1 MNVLAT
7 LKGAGLAAK
16 AFTIANGPTILFVGG
31 LVVGAIAIASAIH
44 DAVTKS
50 TDDLEDAIDDIHSAN
65 ELLKNPGEETDISE
79 VKHAK
84 KASVA
89 RFLKTLLR
97 LYGKTLALAIVSA
110 LLLAGGFYWQSKR
123 FAIASAAAASTAAV
137 LSTVDS
143 NVKSLF
149 GEEGVRAMHDP
160 NFDPEAFKAKA
171 AANGK
176 AEALEGINDEF
187 KEYRP
192 SGVKVPGDW
201 IFTYRQETA
210 DDGFWSDNTID
221 NVLRVVNVQATANQM
236 LSTYIRSFVSVNEVL
251 EMLGLKNMYGTTAGQ
266 MFGWGIGDYVD
277 LGIDDILAKFQCDID
292 GKVKGRY
299 LGDIWRSYT
308 DGIVLHMENVRYAS
322 DTVIKGGRPM
332 KEVMSI

>member
-31 LVVGAIAIASAIH
+31 LVVGALAIASAIH

-89 RFLKTLLR
+89 RFLKTAIK

-160 NFDPEAFKAKA
+160 NFDAEAFKAKA

-176 AEALEGINDEF
+176 AEALEDINAEF
-187 KEYRP
+187 KDNKP
-192 SGVKVPGDW
+192 SGLKVPGDW
-201 IFTYRQETA
+201 IFTFREETTKP
-210 DDGFWSDNTID
+210 GFWKDSYKDDLLTLIQS
-221 NVLRVVNVQATANQM
+221 QAQLNR
-236 LSTYIRSFVSVNEVL
+236 LLISRGKNYITVNEAL
-251 EMLGLKNMYGTTAGQ
+251 AYLGLDETYSIPSGNN
-266 MFGWGIGDYVD
+266 FGWGYGDYVD
-277 LGIDDILAKFQCDID
+277 FGIDEDVTCLQLINDA
-292 GKVKGRY
+292 R
-299 LGDIWRSYT
+299 
-308 DGIVLHMENVRYAS
+308 
-322 DTVIKGGRPM
+322 DTVDAWRTYGKDGFTLHFENLRFLTTNVLRGGRDLQ
-332 KEVMSI
+332 EVVSI